1 MIARFLYTLV
11 LIALLPWALLHL
23 LWRSRLQGGY
33 RRHWG
38 ERFGIY
44 RTRPA
49 GLIIW
54 IHAVSV
60 GETRAAETLVTALA
74 KRWPDHR
81 VLMTHM
87 TPTGRQTGTELYGDR
102 IDRVYLPYDYPFSVA
117 RFLDHWRPEFGLIME
132 TELWPNLIA
141 ACHSHNI
148 PVLLVNARMSG
159 KSAGRYAMFPA
170 LTRSALHGLCGIAA
184 QADADA
190 KRLRALGAQDVEV
203 LGNLKFDLEPPA
215 AQLLLGEKFRKATGD
230 RPVFLCASTREG
242 EEALILDAWKRAAPP
257 AGALL
262 VIVPRH
268 PQRCDQVTAL
278 IRSAGFRVQRRS
290 EGLPE
295 IDTEVWLGDS
305 LGELFA
311 YYAACDVAFIGGS
324 LLKFG
329 CQNLI
334 EACAVGKPV
343 LIGPSTYNFARAAD
357 DAISAGACAQMSD
370 ASQLAEQA
378 CALLRD
384 EAKRQQMGSAGL
396 AFALCHRGATART
409 MAWIEKKVQRRFEA
423 SVGPAQSDQA

>member
-1 MIARFLYTLV
+1 MARFLYTLV

-23 LWRSRLQGGY
+23 LWRSRLQSEY
-33 RRHWG
+33 LRHWG
-38 ERFGIY
+38 ERFGQY
-44 RTRPA
+44 GKKPV
-49 GLIIW
+49 GPVIW

-60 GETRAAETLVTALA
+60 GETRAADTLITALA
-74 KRWPDHR
+74 ERWPDHR
-81 VLMTHM
+81 ILMTHM

-102 IDRVYLPYDYPFSVA
+102 IDRVYLAYDYPFSVA

-141 ACHSHNI
+141 ACRRRDI

-159 KSAGRYAMFPA
+159 KSAGRYAKFPA
-170 LTRSALHGLCGIAA
+170 LTRGALHGLSGIAA

-203 LGNLKFDLEPPA
+203 LGNLKFDLEPPTT
-215 AQLLLGEKFRKATGD
+215 QLALGEKFRKAAGD

-242 EEALILDAWKRAAPP
+242 EEALIVDAWKRAAPS

-290 EGLPE
+290 EGLTE

-357 DAISAGACAQMSD
+357 DAISAGACLQVSN
-370 ASQLAEQA
+370 ASQLTERA

-409 MAWIEKKVQRRFEA
+409 MAWIEKKVQRRFEV
-423 SVGPAQSDQA
+423 SFGPAQSDQA